1 MQFYVFISHSSKDLP
16 IVRFIASQLLLYE
29 IKPIIA
35 EDERPKTFPQYLP
48 DKIRTLIQQS
58 DCVMA
63 LLTKSGVYSNWVHQ
77 EIGYA
82 LDKKPLIP
90 IVERDIPSERL
101 GFLQGAEYIPLYWE
115 DIERSIASLILWTTY
130 LKTEKEKR
138 ENLNGLVVFIFGIL
152 FLWGI
157 SQRR

>member
-16 IVRFIASQLLLYE
+16 VVRFIASQLLLYE

-63 LLTKSGVYSNWVHQ
+63 LLTKNGVYSNWVHQ

-115 DIERSIASLILWTTY
+115 DIEHSIASLISWTTY
-130 LKTEKEKR
+130 LKTEKEKKESLKGLALISITVLLLR
-138 ENLNGLVVFIFGIL
+138 ELA
-152 FLWGI
+152 
-157 SQRR
+157 Q